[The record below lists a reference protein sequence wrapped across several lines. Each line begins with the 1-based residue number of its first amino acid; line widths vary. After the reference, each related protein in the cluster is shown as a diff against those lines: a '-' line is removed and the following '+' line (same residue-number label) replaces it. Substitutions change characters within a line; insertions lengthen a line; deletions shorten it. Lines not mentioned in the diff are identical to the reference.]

1 MNIDLENAVI
11 ELHCNVDDMTGE
23 AVAMTA
29 EILTEAGAA
38 DVSWQLVGMKKGRPG
53 FMLTVVCMP
62 KVRDQMVRLLFR
74 HTSTI
79 GIRETVCR
87 RYVLR
92 NEIRIT
98 ETPYGPVRV
107 KYSHGYGAEKKK
119 AEFEDLRRI
128 VKEYGLTLN
137 EVRAIAELDSALE

>member
-1 MNIDLENAVI
+1 MTIDMENGII

-29 EILTEAGAA
+29 ELLTEAGAA

-53 FMLTVVCMP
+53 FMLTVVCLAEKREEMI
-62 KVRDQMVRLLFR
+62 RLLFR

-79 GIRETVCR
+79 GIRETVCK

-92 NEIRIT
+92 NETKIT

-107 KYSHGYGAEKKK
+107 KHSHGYSVEKKK
-119 AEFEDLRRI
+119 AEFEDLKRI
-128 VKEYGLTLN
+128 VKEYGLTLH
-137 EVRAIAELDSALE
+137 EIRAIAELDSALE